1 MCKITSKIKF
11 CTCKASSPEKLQ
23 QYWCLYRFNKDKNEM
38 IVGEV
43 ILPNYMLDIT
53 YEVNK
58 VVLEKRLNEADAFD
72 MDLSF
77 KARDVLEIVCNNLD
91 DAKRQ
96 VYGFKYK
103 GKRWQL
109 NEVDYF
115 YIMGHYDEFSFGK
128 LKR

>member
-1 MCKITSKIKF
+1 MCKITTKIKL
-11 CTCKASSPEKLQ
+11 CTCKANSTEKLQ
-23 QYWCLYRFNKDKNEM
+23 QYWCLYRFNKNKNEM

-43 ILPNYMLDIT
+43 ILPNYLLDIN

-77 KARDVLEIVCNNLD
+77 KPKDVLEIVCNNLD
-91 DAKRQ
+91 DAKRH
-96 VYGFKYK
+96 VYSFKYK
-103 GKRWQL
+103 AKGWQL
-109 NEVDYF
+109 YEVDYF

-128 LKR
+128 IKS